1 MAKATFDDSTKAAA
15 IYMLERGL
23 ASYVEIANLS
33 GLSRQIVAHWGKDY
47 PDARAEYL
55 ARTWARAL
63 MRCRSEPQNPAK

>member
-23 ASYVEIANLS
+23 ASYVEIAKAA

-47 PDARAEYL
+47 PNARAEYL
-55 ARTWARAL
+55 ARIWARAL
-63 MRCRSEPQNPAK
+63 IRARSAD